1 MGLFITLEWKQ
12 MLRSRWMQLVA
23 VLFVV
28 VFAAISLIQQ
38 MALPSEGFTRQTAS
52 FLNLLLFLLPL
63 FTLTIGSMSVASDIE
78 SRWYSLLKTYP
89 MTIFDYLWGK
99 YVAIVCSFL
108 LILLLAFGIVLTL
121 SGITGHMQLPIVFII
136 LSVLMVLIFSAIAL
150 FCGVLA
156 KNRLHAL
163 SWALV
168 IWAICLLLFSY
179 ILMALGTVV
188 SGTLLK
194 WLTIISIHLN
204 PAEWLRFGY
213 FMFSGQTTVLGPAFY
228 GFTEFY
234 TSVFGYFLYVIISA
248 IWVLLPLG
256 LANWILTKKGR
267 DV

>member
-1 MGLFITLEWKQ
+1 MALFIKLEWKQ

-38 MALPSEGFTRQTAS
+38 MALPTDGFTRQTAS

-63 FTLTIGSMSVASDIE
+63 FTLTIGSMSVAGDIE
-78 SRWYSLLKTYP
+78 SGWYALLKTYP
-89 MTIFDYLWGK
+89 MSIFGFLWSK
-99 YVAIVCSFL
+99 YVAIVLSFL
-108 LILLLAFGIVLTL
+108 LILLLAFGVVLTM
-121 SGITGHMQLPIVFII
+121 SGITGHMQLPVVFIF
-136 LSVLMVLIFSAIAL
+136 LSIFMVLIFSALAV

-163 SWALV
+163 SLSLV
-168 IWAICLLLFSY
+168 IWAVSLLLFSY
-179 ILMALGTVV
+179 ILMALGTIV
-188 SGTLLK
+188 SGTMLK
-194 WLTIISIHLN
+194 WLTILMIHLN

-228 GFTEFY
+228 DFTEFY
-234 TSVFGYFLYVIISA
+234 TSFFGYFLFIMLSALWVIT
-248 IWVLLPLG
+248 PLG
-256 LANWILTKKGR
+256 LANWILSKKGR